1 MTRILPYDPSFA
13 DRVVEGGRK
22 GRTRAQ
28 IASDLGAS
36 QLDFEAWAEADE
48 DFAAALARA
57 DNEARA
63 WLDSQPEQARLNREP
78 FSAAIWARVYAVR
91 YGRPSNSWSPPKQPA
106 AKPEER
112 QPIDILADFDIP
124 DNGRGRRPRRSR
136 GRG

>member
-1 MTRILPYDPSFA
+1 MPRILPYDPSFA

-48 DFAAALARA
+48 TFAAALARA

-78 FSAAIWARVYAVR
+78 FSPAAWAKVYAVR
-91 YGRPSNSWSPPKQPA
+91 YGRPSNSSSQPRRPA
-106 AKPEER
+106 AAPAKPE
-112 QPIDILADFDIP
+112 PVDILADFDLS
-124 DNGRGRRPRRSR
+124 DNRRDRRPGGGRRKD
-136 GRG
+136 